1 MEDDHRVWPAEG
13 DDDPPWNPRLRRTA
27 SRDVERP
34 SERGPDPDADWAR
47 PAGRGGPGHDAD
59 WDHTGGWD
67 RPAGRGGPG
76 HDVDWGREGGRG
88 SGHDTDWGRESGR
101 GPAYDDGWDRPS
113 PGAGGFEDR
122 HLPWEESLPPSARIH
137 GTPTAPTR
145 QYRTPGGG
153 RRRRWGRRLGALLAL
168 TLAGGLVAGL
178 AAVLLRLPA
187 PSAPDTVLADPQA
200 GLTLQLPPGWREAAV
215 PPVTGFTSAA
225 RDDGGALLMIRK
237 VTGADVKTLAGDYA
251 GLLLQGDRMAV
262 VADTPT
268 SRSIRAEYDDVVN
281 RPAYLRVT
289 LVTRGT
295 AQILLVGLLQPDEP
309 TARQALDS
317 LMNTVK

>member
-13 DDDPPWNPRLRRTA
+13 GDDPPWNPRLRRTA
-27 SRDVERP
+27 SRDVDRP
-34 SERGPDPDADWAR
+34 SEHGRDPDADW
-47 PAGRGGPGHDAD
+47 
-59 WDHTGGWD
+59 D
-67 RPAGRGGPG
+67 RT
-76 HDVDWGREGGRG
+76 GGRG
-88 SGHDTDWGRESGR
+88 AGYDTDWDRTGGR
-101 GPAYDDGWDRPS
+101 GAYDDWDRPS
-113 PGAGGFEDR
+113 QGTGAFEER

-145 QYRTPGGG
+145 QYRAPTA

-178 AAVLLRLPA
+178 ATVLLRLPA
-187 PSAPDTVLADPQA
+187 PSAPDTVLADPEA

-237 VTGADVKTLAGDYA
+237 VTGADVKTLADDYA

-289 LVTRGT
+289 LVTRGA